1 MTVSESGSQPRMGRR
16 WLRPRNVA
24 FVVLVAAGAF
34 FAIGGA
40 FDLLTD
46 SRGSLPSD
54 HTGTFQAVAHMS
66 WQHARFV
73 AHPIT
78 RYVTRAETAYSAFQ
92 LLFGVLLLVVVAIPL
107 RRGERWAWWCCWLLI
122 PGFAAFG
129 GVYGQHDSGNLSAAV
144 IAAVI
149 AAAALIV
156 FRPRPGES
164 SMAPAANA
172 GV

>member
-1 MTVSESGSQPRMGRR
+1 VSESGSRTRTGLR
-16 WLRPRNVA
+16 WLRPRKVA
-24 FVVLVAAGAF
+24 FTLLLAAGVF

-46 SRGSLPSD
+46 ARGNLPSD
-54 HTGTFQAVAHMS
+54 HSGTFRAVAHTS
-66 WQHARFV
+66 WQHARLV

-107 RRGERWAWWCCWLLI
+107 RRGERWAWWCCWLLL

-129 GVYGQHDSGNLSAAV
+129 AVYGQHDSGNLSAAAV
-144 IAAVI
+144 AAAV
-149 AAAALIV
+149 AVLALLV
-156 FRPRPGES
+156 LRPRTPAES
-164 SMAPAANA
+164 TVAIVA
-172 GV
+172 